1 MTSDS
6 EGRCESVANEKN
18 LKTPT
23 AEEARER
30 GKKGGQ
36 ASAKKRKERKQMQ
49 EIAKIVLDMPV
60 EPGEVTDLEGI
71 TFEDY
76 PDVNLTIGELSV
88 LAIAKKA
95 KKGDVAALTFLR
107 DTAGEKPAEKVEVS
121 GDVAAATEDIKE
133 MIAAAKKKGNG

>member
-1 MTSDS
+1 M
-6 EGRCESVANEKN
+6 ANEQN

-23 AEEARER
+23 SKQARER

-49 EIAKIVLDMPV
+49 EVAKIVLDMPI

-76 PDVNLTIGELSV
+76 PDVNLTVGELAV
-88 LAIAKKA
+88 LAVAKKA
-95 KKGDVAALTFLR
+95 RKGDVAALTFLR
-107 DTAGEKPAEKVEVS
+107 DTAGEKPIEKVEVS
-121 GDVAAATEDIKE
+121 GDITAATEDIKQ
-133 MIAAAKKKGNG
+133 MIAAAKSKGDG

>member
-1 MTSDS
+1 M
-6 EGRCESVANEKN
+6 ANEQN

-23 AEEARER
+23 SKQARER

-49 EIAKIVLDMPV
+49 EVAKIVLDMPI

-76 PDVNLTIGELSV
+76 PDVNLTVGELAV
-88 LAIAKKA
+88 LAVAKKA
-95 KKGDVAALTFLR
+95 RKGDVAALTFLR
-107 DTAGEKPAEKVEVS
+107 DTAGEKPIEKVEVS
-121 GDVAAATEDIKE
+121 GDITAATEDIKK
-133 MIAAAKKKGNG
+133 MIAAAKSKGDG

>member
-1 MTSDS
+1 M
-6 EGRCESVANEKN
+6 ANEKN

-23 AEEARER
+23 TKQARER

-36 ASAKKRKERKQMQ
+36 ASAAARKRRKAMQ
-49 EIAKIVLDMPV
+49 DIAKIVLDMPV
-60 EPGEVTDLEGI
+60 EPGEVTDLE
-71 TFEDY
+71 DY

-88 LAIAKKA
+88 LAVAKKA

-121 GDVAAATEDIKE
+121 GDITAATEDIKA

>member
-1 MTSDS
+1 M
-6 EGRCESVANEKN
+6 ANEKN

-23 AEEARER
+23 AKEARER

-49 EIAKIVLDMPV
+49 EIAQIVLDMPV